1 MLNAQRLRM
10 AAAAAFI
17 LAGGWVCAPQAN
29 AEESF
34 PSKPVTVVVPWA
46 PGGGVDV
53 TTRFFASKGEKYLK
67 VPVIV
72 ENKPGASGVIGIS
85 AVNKAAPDG
94 YTLVATTQGGFT
106 MSQWVN
112 NIDYAPEAFEPVLVQ
127 GETVMFLV
135 AGPKAPATDFEG
147 MVNYIRENP
156 GKVTIACGGTA
167 DVSGLQVA
175 NLFKSMGLEIKLV
188 PFKGAA
194 ESAANAMGGHVMY
207 ANVADSVAAPNLKSG
222 HLKPICTFSVTR
234 SGHFPE
240 IPTLSEL
247 GQPQG
252 VFPYYKVLMA
262 PPKTPE
268 AVLSVLREGFAKMLR
283 DPEVLALYDK
293 AQISLQDIVTDPETI
308 RQMLARD
315 RERDAKL
322 VEQFDL
328 SKK

>member
-1 MLNAQRLRM
+1 MSAHWLR
-10 AAAAAFI
+10 AAAAVLGLAGL
-17 LAGGWVCAPQAN
+17 LAGGTAR

-34 PSKPVTVVVPWA
+34 PVKPITIVVPWA

-53 TTRFFASKGEKYLK
+53 TTRFFASKGEKYLN
-67 VPVIV
+67 VPVVV

-85 AVNKAAPDG
+85 AVNKATPDG

-112 NIDYAPEAFEPVLVQ
+112 SIDYDPEAFEPVLIQ

-135 AGPKAPATDFEG
+135 AGPKAPAKDFKG
-147 MVNYIRENP
+147 MIEYIKAHP
-156 GKVTIACGGTA
+156 GKVTVACGGLA
-167 DVSGLQVA
+167 DVTGLQAA
-175 NLFKSMGLEIKLV
+175 NLFKTMGLEIKLV

-207 ANVADSVAAPNLKSG
+207 ANVADSVAAPNIKAGRLTP
-222 HLKPICTFSVTR
+222 LFTFSAAR
-234 SGHFPE
+234 SGHFPD

-268 AVLSVLREGFAKMLR
+268 SVLAVLRKGFAAMLQ
-283 DPEVLALYDK
+283 DPEVRALYDK
-293 AQISLQDIVTDPETI
+293 AQISLQAIETDPDAI
-308 RQMLARD
+308 RAMLARD
-315 RERDAKL
+315 RARDAEL
-322 VEQFDL
+322 VRQFNL
-328 SKK
+328 AKK